1 METSIYNKLKEIKE
15 SETVSF
21 HMPGHKY
28 GTIFEKLGYENV
40 MKELYRLD
48 TTEIIGTDNLHNPKG
63 VILQSQE
70 NVRKILFPEYDD
82 VEVRYL
88 VNGSTCGIQA
98 AIMTACRPKD
108 KIIINR
114 ACHQSVYNGCI
125 LADARPIFV
134 NEKVN
139 KENNIFLGAETS
151 EYIDQIENNK
161 DAKAVLIT
169 RPTYHGMSFEIV
181 DIIKKAHEY
190 NMIVI
195 VDEAHGAHFG
205 LSPKLPKSAIEYGA
219 DMVIQSVHKSLPAV
233 TQCSILI
240 LNDNIID
247 KIYIN
252 ESEKTIKYS
261 IDGIKKS
268 MENGKTKE
276 SKDKEIEKI
285 NKCEK
290 EENSGENIKKEKDS
304 DIDDIYLEINSKK
317 NEYLEEKN
325 DIDSH
330 SYSLHAGFIDKNR
343 LNRVLSMMESS
354 SPSYF
359 LMMSIE
365 IAFDIYK
372 LHGKKMMKDLL
383 ENINNFKKEVKSY
396 DIFETSDPTKIFI
409 NTINKGINGYDF
421 AKVLRYRYNIQV
433 ELANYSGILMLCTI
447 SNDKHDFDSM
457 LLALEEICKKKLFG
471 LNLDFFDD
479 IDDATTKNKNDDI
492 KRMTSSKQVKV
503 DLPTSIPKAEIA
515 PMEAFNMDTE
525 DISIEDSLGRICGE
539 FVIPYPPGVCLVAPG
554 EVIESEVIEFIKC
567 ANKIDVDINGMES
580 AEFNFIKVVKEQSK

>member
-1 METSIYNKLKEIKE
+1 METSIYNRLREIKE
-15 SETVSF
+15 SEIVSF

-28 GTIFEKLGYENV
+28 GTIFEKLGYGDI
-40 MKELYRLD
+40 MKSLYTLD

-70 NVRKILFPEYDD
+70 NVRKILFPNYDD
-82 VEVRYL
+82 IEIRYL

-114 ACHQSVYNGCI
+114 ACHQSAYNGCI

-134 NEKVN
+134 NERVN
-139 KENNIFLGAETS
+139 KENNIFLGADTS
-151 EYIDQIENNK
+151 DYIDQIEKNK

-169 RPTYHGMSFEIV
+169 RPTYHGMSFEIL

-190 NMIVI
+190 NMLVI

-205 LSPKLPKSAIEYGA
+205 LNPKFPKSAIEYGA
-219 DMVIQSVHKSLPAV
+219 DMVVQSIHKSLPAI
-233 TQCSILI
+233 TQCSMLI

-247 KIYIN
+247 KAYIS
-252 ESEKTIKYS
+252 ESEKTINYS
-261 IDGIKKS
+261 SESFKKH
-268 MENGKTKE
+268 
-276 SKDKEIEKI
+276 IEKY
-285 NKCEK
+285 N
-290 EENSGENIKKEKDS
+290 KKELYYRGS
-304 DIDDIYLEINSKK
+304 SPELGSKNK
-317 NEYLEEKN
+317 EYLEEI
-325 DIDSH
+325 DIVEDIEEH
-330 SYSLHAGFIDKNR
+330 RKSLHRNLIDKNR
-343 LNRVLSMMESS
+343 LNRVLAMMESS
-354 SPSYF
+354 SPSYVM
-359 LMMSIE
+359 MMSIE

-372 LHGKKMMKDLL
+372 VHGKSLMKELL
-383 ENINNFKKEVKSY
+383 NNIDEFKKEMKSY

-433 ELANYSGILMLCTI
+433 ELANYSGILMLSSI
-447 SNDKHDFDSM
+447 SNDKSDFDKM
-457 LLALEEICKKKLFG
+457 ILALEEIRKKKLFG

-479 IDDATTKNKNDDI
+479 MDDATIKNKNDDI
-492 KRMTSSKQVKV
+492 KRMTTSKQVKV

-515 PMEAFNMDTE
+515 PKEAFNMETE
-525 DISIEDSLGRICGE
+525 DIVVDESLGRICGE

-554 EVIESEVIEFIKC
+554 EVIEKEVIEFIKS
-567 ANKIDVDINGMES
+567 ANKMDVDINGMES
-580 AEFNFIKVVKEQSK
+580 AEFNYIKVVKNK